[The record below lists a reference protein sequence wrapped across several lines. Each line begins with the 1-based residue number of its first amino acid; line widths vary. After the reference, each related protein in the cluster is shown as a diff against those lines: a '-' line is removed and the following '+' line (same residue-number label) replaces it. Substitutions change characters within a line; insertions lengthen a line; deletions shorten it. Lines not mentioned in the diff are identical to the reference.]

1 MASVKTLK
9 GQYFSMD
16 AIVASVIFVLALSLL
31 MSHFFA
37 LRAQNDSRSSYLM
50 DDAYRISEMLLGPGD
65 PSDWYQNPSTAM
77 TAGFG
82 PINSSRVGVL
92 NLSAVQAAPVF
103 LDAALEPTRYNAAR
117 ALFVTPGEFYIVINT
132 SRLNDPDSGKLFKI
146 GREPLP
152 ALNPKEVVSVRRGVM
167 IPETLGADTTYH
179 YGTMTLTLW
188 MNRSRI

>member
-1 MASVKTLK
+1 MASVKTFR

-37 LRAQNDSRSSYLM
+37 LRAQNDSHSSYLM
-50 DDAYRISEMLLGPGD
+50 DDAYRISTMLLGPGD
-65 PSDWYQNPSTAM
+65 PSDWYKEPGLAK

-82 PINSSRVGVL
+82 PINSSRIGVL
-92 NLSAVQAAPVF
+92 NLSAVQDAPVF
-103 LDAALEPTRYNAAR
+103 LDAALEPTRYDMAR

-132 SRLNDPDSGKLFKI
+132 SVLNSPDSDKLFRI

-152 ALNPKEVVSVRRGVM
+152 SLNPKEIVQVRRGVM
-167 IPETLGADTTYH
+167 IPETIGSDTTYH
-179 YGTMTLTLW
+179 YGTLTLTLW
-188 MNRSRI
+188 MNKSRI